1 MAHTLEVRRTT
12 DHELPA
18 LVEAFGQ
25 EWFFKDRL
33 SRQHEGRGEL
43 LVAWLGRRP
52 VGNVY
57 LWLDQADEPE
67 LQHHLPG
74 VPLLNHIEVHE
85 PHRRQGYGRAIVL
98 GAERAVWLW
107 HRHDRIALAVVPT
120 NVDAARL
127 YRRLGYEDWG
137 RGSIEAAVIRP
148 DGAER
153 GETEDCMIM
162 TKSLPGT
169 ARPTTSFRLI
179 DYRETG

>member
-12 DHELPA
+12 DQELPA

-33 SRQHEGRGEL
+33 GRQHEGHGEL

-57 LWLDQADEPE
+57 LWLGPADEPM
-67 LQHHLPG
+67 LRQHLPG
-74 VPLLNHIEVHE
+74 IPLLNHIEVRE
-85 PHRRQGYGRAIVL
+85 PHRRRGYGRAIVL
-98 GAERAVWLW
+98 GAELAARRW
-107 HRHDRIALAVVPT
+107 HRHGRVALAVVPT

-127 YRRLGYEDWG
+127 YRRLGYEDWQHG
-137 RGSIEAAVIRP
+137 PIEAAVIRP

-153 GETEDCMIM
+153 GETEQCLIL
-162 TKSLPGT
+162 TKSLPGN
-169 ARPTTSFRLI
+169 ARSTMAFRLV
-179 DYRETG
+179 DNREPS